1 MARPQGRKATTTS
14 VAAPLGGWN
23 ARDSIAEMSPMD
35 AVVLE
40 NFFPTPSDVTL
51 RKGYS
56 QYATGITGQVYSLM
70 SYNFTSGQKLF
81 AVANGV
87 IYDATNSGAA
97 TSVFTGLSD
106 SKFQHVNITTS
117 GGNFLVACNG
127 VDPTMIYDGT
137 SWSKMATTTT
147 AQTISTITRGGT
159 GNLTATLT
167 TASAHG
173 LITGNRVTVS
183 GATPSAYNG
192 SFTITVTGTTTFT
205 YTMASAPAT
214 DATVVGTYTVL
225 GITGVNSNTFANV
238 NLFKNRLFFTQ
249 ENSLKCWY
257 LDVDSIGGA
266 ATSFDF
272 GGIARNGGYL
282 QAIGTWTLDA
292 GQGADDYFVAVT
304 NMGEV
309 MVYVG
314 TDITNP
320 ADWAL
325 KGVWQFGQTFARRC
339 FFKWAGDLLLL
350 TQDGLVPLS
359 GALQSSRLDPRINLT
374 DKIYYAVSQA
384 ATTYY
389 ANFGWQINY
398 FASENMLIL
407 NVPITGGTQ
416 QFVMHTITKSWGQFT
431 GIEANCWEVSGTSD
445 MFFGGNGYVGRF
457 YDQASDNNENIKAT
471 CQQAYSYFDSRGTLK
486 RFTMVR
492 PIIITDNTLP
502 TVLCGVS
509 TDFDISNAIGTVT
522 FNPLTTVSAKWDSAI
537 WDVDYWGGGIILN
550 RQWQGVT
557 GIGFSGGV
565 VMKVASQGIDFH
577 WASTDYVF
585 ETGGVL

>member
-1 MARPQGRKATTTS
+1 MAAQGRKATTTS

-23 ARDSIAEMSPMD
+23 ARDSVAEMNSMD

-56 QYATGITGQVYSLM
+56 QYSTGITGEVQSLM
-70 SYNFTSGQKLF
+70 SYNYTNGEKLF
-81 AVANGV
+81 AVAGGV
-87 IYDATNSGAA
+87 IYDSTNQGAA
-97 TSVFTGLSD
+97 TSVFTGLNN
-106 SKFQHVNITTS
+106 SKFQHVNVTTA
-117 GGNFLVACNG
+117 GGHFLVACNG
-127 VDPTMIYDGT
+127 VDPVMIYDG
-137 SWSKMATTTT
+137 SNWSKMATITT
-147 AQTISTITRGGT
+147 AQTISSITHVGAV
-159 GNLTATLT
+159 ATLT
-167 TASAHG
+167 TAVAHG
-173 LITGNRVTVS
+173 LSTGNRVTIS
-183 GATPSAYNG
+183 GAAPVAYNG
-192 SFTITVTGTTTFT
+192 SFTITVTGLTTFT
-205 YTMASAPAT
+205 YTMGSTPVSNAT
-214 DATVVGTYTVL
+214 TVGTYTVL
-225 GITGVNSNTFANV
+225 GITGVNSNTLINV

-266 ATSFDF
+266 ATSFEF

-304 NMGEV
+304 NMGETII
-309 MVYVG
+309 YVG
-314 TDITNP
+314 TDITDPNN
-320 ADWAL
+320 WAL
-325 KGVWQFGQTFARRC
+325 KGVWQLGQTFSRRC
-339 FFKWAGDLLLL
+339 FFKWSGDLLLL
-350 TQDGLVPLS
+350 TQDGLVPLAS
-359 GALQSSRLDPRINLT
+359 ALQSSRLDPRINLT

-384 ATTYY
+384 STTYY

-407 NVPITGGTQ
+407 NIPITGGTQ

-431 GIEANCWEVSGTSD
+431 GINANCWEVHGATG
-445 MFFGGNGYVGRF
+445 MFFGSNGYVGRF
-457 YDQASDNNENIKAT
+457 YDQTADNGENIKAT

-492 PIIITDNTLP
+492 PIIITDNSLP
-502 TVLCGVS
+502 TVLCGIS
-509 TDFDISNAIGTVT
+509 TDFDTAQATGTVT
-522 FNPLTTVSAKWDSAI
+522 FNPATTVSAKWDTAK
-537 WDVDYWGGGIILN
+537 WDENYWGGGYIVN
-550 RQWQGVT
+550 TQWQGVT

-565 VMKVASQGIDFH
+565 SMKVASQGIDFH
-577 WASTDYVF
+577 WASTDYVM

>member
-1 MARPQGRKATTTS
+1 MAQPQGRKATTTS
-14 VAAPLGGWN
+14 VASPLGGWN
-23 ARDSIAEMSPMD
+23 ARDSVAEMNPMD

-51 RKGYS
+51 RKGYTKYS
-56 QYATGITGQVYSLM
+56 TGITGQVYSLM
-70 SYNFTSGQKLF
+70 SYNFNLGQKLF

-87 IYDATNSGAA
+87 IYDVTNQGAA
-97 TSVFTGLSD
+97 VSVFTGLTN

-117 GGNFLVACNG
+117 GGHFLIACNG
-127 VDPTMIYDGT
+127 ADPVMVYDGT
-137 SWSKMATTTT
+137 NWAKMATTTT
-147 AQTISTITRGGT
+147 AATISGISRTSPS
-159 GNLTATLT
+159 NVATVT
-167 TASAHG
+167 TSSPHG
-173 LITGNRVTVS
+173 LITGNRITITASSESSFLGVHIVTVTS
-183 GATPSAYNG
+183 TT
-192 SFTITVTGTTTFT
+192 SFTFVSTGTSTVTG
-205 YTMASAPAT
+205 AT
-214 DATVVGTYTVL
+214 GTYSVL
-225 GITGVNSNTFANV
+225 GITGVDSSTFVNV

-249 ENSLKCWY
+249 QSSLKCWY
-257 LDVDSIGGA
+257 LDVDSIAGA
-266 ATSFDF
+266 ATGFDF
-272 GGIARNGGYL
+272 GGIARNGGFL

-304 NMGEV
+304 NMGETI
-309 MVYVG
+309 VYVG
-314 TDITNP
+314 TDITDPNN
-320 ADWAL
+320 WAL
-325 KGVWQFGQTFARRC
+325 KGVWQFGQTFNRRC

-384 ATTYY
+384 ATLYY
-389 ANFGWQINY
+389 DNFGWQINY

-407 NVPITGGTQ
+407 NVPISGGTQ

-431 GIEANCWEVSGTSD
+431 GIEANCWEVHGKAG

-457 YDQASDNNENIKAT
+457 YDQLADNDQNIKAT
-471 CQQAYSYFDSRGTLK
+471 CQQAYSYFNSRGTLK

-492 PIIITDNTLP
+492 PIIITDNSLP

-509 TDFDISNAIGTVT
+509 TDFDTAQASGTVT
-522 FNPLTTVSAKWDSAI
+522 FNPVTTTAGKWDISK
-537 WDVDYWGGGIILN
+537 WDESYWGGGYIVN
-550 RQWQGVT
+550 KQWQGVT
-557 GIGFSGGV
+557 GIGYAGGIS
-565 VMKVASQGIDFH
+565 MKVASQGVDFH